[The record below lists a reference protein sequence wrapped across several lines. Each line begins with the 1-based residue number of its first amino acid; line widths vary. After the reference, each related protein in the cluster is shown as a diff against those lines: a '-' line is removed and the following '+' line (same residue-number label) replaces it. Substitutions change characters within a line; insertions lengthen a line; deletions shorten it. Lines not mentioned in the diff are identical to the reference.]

1 MQTNYL
7 NETNKQPTSQI
18 FFHIL
23 LVTVWTQ
30 HTVWP
35 YLVQVIRRL
44 PIIGQLYSY
53 VLPALIIV
61 STLLSLPYIL
71 KKVRA
76 TDVIFILGSVLLIL
90 FSYILYKENQ
100 VYIEERLG
108 KIFLY
113 TIPFYFVGL
122 SLRYQ
127 SCKKVL
133 FWASL
138 CGVVA
143 RFAYQL
149 YSFSYG
155 DFTGTYNMDAAYKVL
170 PSAMFLIVWALEE
183 RGWRN
188 WLAAIFGMFLVLTY
202 GTRGPMLAVLIL
214 LCVGIYIRV
223 LHSQKRHIRVIF
235 IVSAAIILILFS
247 LPSISTYIFSRLS
260 EWFESVGFSTRL
272 FEFILDGEMA
282 QSSGRDVLLNATI
295 TAVGQRPFIGYGI
308 MGDRVICGNYCH
320 NIFWEFM
327 CDFGIIFGS
336 IFFVAVISLFFKGIY
351 HAAKKQSLF
360 FVLAFIIMVMT
371 KLMLSGSYIIEPY
384 FFFAMGICVT
394 VIREKLVVI
403 KTKKEIPQAN

>member
-100 VYIEERLG
+100 VYIEEKLG

-113 TIPFYFVGL
+113 TLPFYFVGL

-138 CGVVA
+138 CSVVA
-143 RFAYQL
+143 KFAYQL
-149 YSFSYG
+149 YSFSNG
-155 DFTGTYNMDAAYKVL
+155 DLIGVYNMDAAYKVL

-247 LPSISTYIFSRLS
+247 LPSISTYIFRQLS

-282 QSSGRDVLLNATI
+282 QSSGREVLLNATI
-295 TAVGQRPFIGYGI
+295 TAVGQRPIIGYGI

-320 NIFWEFM
+320 NIFWEIL
-327 CDFGIIFGS
+327 CDFGVIIGGAFVLLIVVL
-336 IFFVAVISLFFKGIY
+336 IFRAIKGT
-351 HAAKKQSLF
+351 KNTENLF
-360 FVLAFIIMVMT
+360 FVLSLVIMVIT
-371 KLMLSGSYIIEPY
+371 KLFLSYSYIIEPY
-384 FFFAMGICVT
+384 FFLMLGVCATAV
-394 VIREKLVVI
+394 RKSKLN
-403 KTKKEIPQAN
+403 ARG